1 MRKEREPRERGQG
14 RMNETQSEGKQ
25 ERESKHSIK
34 GEERKESQKKSLLLR
49 KCESFPITMFSL
61 SQEVEKHMVHTKP
74 PELPL
79 FRGIKQP
86 IFPKWDYKK
95 HRKLT
100 FEQGDWVRK
109 PSEHNYSDLRS
120 NPSEEEENDATLV
133 SVQSIILDSGGLM
146 AKMHGERAE
155 ADEQTNCSAR
165 EESEATKSST

>member
-61 SQEVEKHMVHTKP
+61 SQEVEKHMVNTKP
-74 PELPL
+74 PELPS
-79 FRGIKQP
+79 FQGIKQP
-86 IFPKWDYKK
+86 FIPKWSYKEHWILGK
-95 HRKLT
+95 H
-100 FEQGDWVRK
+100 
-109 PSEHNYSDLRS
+109 HYSDLRS

-133 SVQSIILDSGGLM
+133 NVQSIILDPGDLM
-146 AKMHGERAE
+146 TKVHAERAE
-155 ADEQTNCSAR
+155 IEEKACYSAQ
-165 EESEATKSST
+165 EKSETTESSN